1 MKKSVKF
8 LYLFVLSIISFSI
21 FGVNAFAINTN
32 FSISSIQEDEKN
44 TIIDNLGISLILEEP
59 SKKSIQC
66 FDVNDDGMIAL
77 GHKNFNDAIISV
89 YDSNGIFKYGYGFKY
104 NASFG
109 IEWNNDYIN
118 IYLIRSDILVVLD
131 TDANVVDVV
140 AVHNTVEN
148 DRYKNDCIFSS
159 EKMVGDTKYA
169 LRNNMGILNFI
180 STSYSQLVKTSS
192 NGEEIVL
199 YNVNNFQLI
208 KTIVVVCF
216 AIAFVALAIY
226 VIFKKSFR

>member
-1 MKKSVKF
+1 MTKAFK
-8 LYLFVLSIISFSI
+8 YLCLFILFITVFSTC
-21 FGVNAFAINTN
+21 GVNAMAVNTN
-32 FSISSIQEDEKN
+32 FSISNITEDKKN
-44 TIIDNLGISLILEEP
+44 TITDNLDISLILDEP
-59 SKKSIQC
+59 SKATIEC
-66 FDVNDDGMIAL
+66 FDVNDNGMIAL
-77 GHKNFNDAIISV
+77 GHTNYNDAIISV

-131 TDANVVDVV
+131 ADANVVDVV

-148 DRYKNDCIFSS
+148 DRYKNDCVFSS

-180 STSYSQLVKTSS
+180 STSYSQLVKISS
-192 NGEEIVL
+192 AGEETIL
-199 YNVNNFQLI
+199 YNVNNFQTI
-208 KTIVVVCF
+208 KTLVFVCC
-216 AIAFVALAIY
+216 AVAFVALAIY
-226 VIFKKSFR
+226 TIFKKHS